1 MSLVAATWNV
11 NGLRARKDQVLD
23 WLARERPGI
32 VFLQEIKCRP
42 EQVPAD
48 LATHPDYW
56 SAWHGAGGYSG
67 VAVLTR
73 KERFPAPPKLV
84 APAFDFECRALGVD
98 VGQFQAFALY
108 VPNGGKDYEAKLRF
122 LAALREFAR
131 QAARERRS
139 LLLAGDLNVALAE
152 RDIHPKERKPD
163 QIGARA
169 AERELL
175 GELLAA
181 DLLDVGRHFDPD
193 NDALFTWWAP
203 WRSLRQR
210 NIGWR
215 IDYVLAS
222 GMLREAASSASVRSE
237 VGTSD
242 HAPVVAEFAVD

>member
-1 MSLVAATWNV
+1 MLAATWNV

-23 WLARERPGI
+23 WLERERPGI
-32 VFLQEIKCRP
+32 AFLQEIKCTP

-48 LATHPDYW
+48 LMNHPDYW
-56 SAWHGAGGYSG
+56 GAWHGAGGYSG
-67 VAVLTR
+67 VAILAR
-73 KERFPAPPKLV
+73 KERFPEPPKLLR
-84 APAFDFECRALGVD
+84 PEFDFEHRALGVD
-98 VGQFQAFALY
+98 GGDFQAFALY

-122 LAALREFAR
+122 LAALRDFAR
-131 QAARERRS
+131 QAAREGRS

-169 AERELL
+169 DERELL
-175 GELLAA
+175 AQLLAA
-181 DLLDVGRHFDPD
+181 GLLDVGRHFDPD
-193 NDALFTWWAP
+193 NDELYTWWAP
-203 WRSLRQR
+203 WRNLRQR

-222 GMLREAASSASVRSE
+222 GVLREGVASATVRRE

-242 HAPVVAEFAVD
+242 HAPVVAEFAIE